1 VNTGRPIEDSTDAA
15 LAPPALYEAGLRHLQ
30 EGRPLEAQLCCLQ
43 ALASD
48 PHHTD
53 SLHLMGLLALQAG
66 QYDHAI
72 EWIARANQQAIA
84 TDYLLSLGRAL
95 EQQGL
100 DQEAFKAFDRAVQL
114 KPDDAELWT
123 CLGNAL
129 VKLGQLA
136 DALPCHQRVLQVE
149 PDNKGAAF
157 RCGVL
162 LLGLHRPA
170 EALAYFDQCG
180 TLLTG
185 QAALMEQRA
194 IALHAMRRFD
204 EAVTTGYRAH
214 QLDPANA
221 DVCNN
226 IGASLQYLCRDEEA
240 LSWFDEAIALRPDF
254 IMALINKASSLAQMY
269 RFDDAIATYRQVQA
283 IDPDNAEAESY
294 LSLIHRLLGDF
305 EAGWAGLKARWTM
318 EMRPD
323 SYPDFHQSIW
333 LGLEEIS
340 GKRLLVFADEGFGDT
355 IQFARYIPLL
365 AGKGADVILV
375 VDEALRPLLSRL
387 PGVGQCL
394 PKPSPSLAPVDMHC
408 PIGLLPL
415 AFGTRLDTIPAAS
428 YLPPPSRAHVQVWEQ
443 RLRTHLGPDR
453 KLLVGLAWSGNA
465 QHSNDHNRSMPL
477 SALRPLL
484 DADASFIS
492 LQRDP
497 RPADRPLLETSGVID
512 LTAHLTDFVET
523 LALVHCLDLVIS
535 VDTSTAHLAAAA
547 GRPTWILL
555 PYLPDYRWLL
565 DRDDSPWYPT
575 ARLFRQSAARSW
587 EEVAAKARC
596 ALEEQIASRGRS

>member
-1 VNTGRPIEDSTDAA
+1 M
-15 LAPPALYEAGLRHLQ
+15 Q
-30 EGRPLEAQLCCLQ
+30 EGRPLAAQLCCLQ
-43 ALASD
+43 ALAAD
-48 PHHTD
+48 PNHAD
-53 SLHLMGLLALQAG
+53 SLHLMGLLSLQAG

-72 EWIARANQQAIA
+72 EWIARANQQDIA

-95 EQQGL
+95 QQRGL

-114 KPDDAELWT
+114 KPDDTELWT
-123 CLGNAL
+123 CCGNAL

-136 DALPCHQRVLQVE
+136 DALTCHQRVLQAE
-149 PDNKGAAF
+149 PGNTGAAF

-170 EALAYFDQCG
+170 EALACFDQCD
-180 TLLTG
+180 TLPTG

-194 IALHAMRRFD
+194 IALHALGRFD
-204 EAVTTGYRAH
+204 EAVGTGCRAH

-226 IGASLQYLCRDEEA
+226 IGASLQYLCRDQEA
-240 LSWFDEAIALRPDF
+240 LSWFDKALALRPDF
-254 IMALINKASSLAQMY
+254 IMALINKASSLAQM
-269 RFDDAIATYRQVQA
+269 RRIDDAIATYRQVQA

-294 LSLIHRLLGDF
+294 LSLIYRLLGDF
-305 EAGWAGLKARWTM
+305 EAGWAGLRARWTT

-323 SYPDFHQSIW
+323 SYPDFHQHLW
-333 LGLEEIS
+333 LGKEEIS
-340 GKRLLVFADEGFGDT
+340 GKRILVFDDEGFGDT
-355 IQFARYIPLL
+355 IQFARFIPLL
-365 AGKGADVILV
+365 AGRGAQVILV

-387 PGVGQCL
+387 PGVAQCL
-394 PKPSPSLAPVDMHC
+394 PKPSSLPPFDMHC

-415 AFGTRLDTIPAAS
+415 AFQTRLDTIPAATS
-428 YLPPPSRAHVQVWEQ
+428 YLPPPSDTHEQTWDQ
-443 RLRTHLGPDR
+443 RLREHPGADG
-453 KLLVGLAWSGNA
+453 KLRVGLAWSGNA

-484 DADASFIS
+484 DADAVFVS

-497 RPADRPLLETSGVID
+497 RPADRPLLDTSGIID
-512 LTAHLTDFVET
+512 LSAHLTDFAET
-523 LALVHCLDLVIS
+523 LALVHCLDIVIS
-535 VDTSTAHLAAAA
+535 VDTSIAHLAAAA

-587 EEVAAKARC
+587 DEIAYNVRR
-596 ALEEQIASRGRS
+596 ALEKLTNSTRRTLG

>member
-1 VNTGRPIEDSTDAA
+1 M
-15 LAPPALYEAGLRHLQ
+15 Q

-43 ALASD
+43 ALAAD
-48 PHHTD
+48 PQHAE
-53 SLHLMGLLALQAG
+53 SLHLMGLLSLQAG

-72 EWIARANQQAIA
+72 EWIARANQQDIA

-95 EQQGL
+95 QQQVL
-100 DQEAFKAFDRAVQL
+100 DQEAFKAFDRAVQC

-123 CLGNAL
+123 CRGDAL

-136 DALPCHQRVLQVE
+136 DALTCHQRVLQAQ
-149 PDNKGAAF
+149 PGNTGAAF

-162 LLGLHRPA
+162 LLALHRPA

-194 IALHAMRRFD
+194 IALHALRRFD
-204 EAVTTGYRAH
+204 EAVSTGYRAH

-240 LSWFDEAIALRPDF
+240 LSWFDEALAIRPDF
-254 IMALINKASSLAQMY
+254 IMALINKASSLAQM
-269 RFDDAIATYRQVQA
+269 RRINDAIATYRQVQA

-294 LSLIHRLLGDF
+294 LSLIYRLLGDF
-305 EAGWAGLKARWTM
+305 EAGSAGLKARWTM

-323 SYPDFHQSIW
+323 SYPDFHQHLW
-333 LGLEEIS
+333 LGKEDIS
-340 GKRLLVFADEGFGDT
+340 GKRILVFADEGFGDT
-355 IQFARYIPLL
+355 LQFARYIPLL
-365 AGKGADVILV
+365 AEKGAEVILV

-387 PGVGQCL
+387 PGVIQCL
-394 PKPSPSLAPVDMHC
+394 PKPSPSLPPFDMHC

-415 AFGTRLDTIPAAS
+415 AFETRLDTIPAAVS
-428 YLPPPSRAHVQVWEQ
+428 YLPPPSEAHVQVWEQ
-443 RLRTHLGPDR
+443 RLRPHLGPER
-453 KLLVGLAWSGNA
+453 KLRVGLAWSGNA
-465 QHSNDHNRSMPL
+465 QHSNDHNRSMAL
-477 SALRPLL
+477 SALEPLF
-484 DADASFIS
+484 DVGASLIS
-492 LQRDP
+492 LQRDL
-497 RPADRPLLETSGVID
+497 RSADRPLLETSGIID
-512 LTAHLTDFVET
+512 LTAHLTDFAET
-523 LALVHCLDLVIS
+523 LALVNCLDVVIS
-535 VDTSTAHLAAAA
+535 ADTSTAHLAAAA

-555 PYLPDYRWLL
+555 PYLPDYRWML

-587 EEVAAKARC
+587 DEVADNVRR
-596 ALEEQIASRGRS
+596 ALEALINSTPRR